1 MEIMLGNDFHKDGQ
15 IEIVLH
21 SMLPIK
27 SSGKGYHPYKETW
40 ITAMNEK
47 LAVFIEPDNEVD
59 KYTVFSRKDMLLWT
73 AYS

>member
-1 MEIMLGNDFHKDGQ
+1 MEIMLGNDFHEDGQ
-15 IEIVLH
+15 IKIVLH
-21 SMLPIK
+21 STSPIK

-47 LAVFIEPDNEVD
+47 LAVFMEPDNEVD

-73 AYS
+73 SYS

>member
-1 MEIMLGNDFHKDGQ
+1 
-15 IEIVLH
+15 
-21 SMLPIK
+21 
-27 SSGKGYHPYKETW
+27 
-40 ITAMNEK
+40 MNEK